1 MATYKNVDEA
11 FNFNTTER
19 RITHMSQ
26 IIYLDNARSE
36 ERRVGKEC

>member
-19 RITHMSQ
+19 RITHESNDLSGQ
-26 IIYLDNARSE
+26 RGHYKD
-36 ERRVGKEC
+36 